1 MVDVKMAV
9 TCDVHV
15 QQLKFYW

>member
-1 MVDVKMAV
+1 MVGVKMAV